1 MEVSGH
7 LNMLALSNHWLGGWV
22 GPRANLIASKKR
34 KIP

>member
-7 LNMLALSNHWLGGWV
+7 LYMLAPSNHWLGGWV
-22 GPRANLIASKKR
+22 GPQANLIAFKKR